1 MKSENEEI
9 QNKFQEDQFLK
20 ENMVNDIIN
29 NIIDNVIKQVETKIL
44 TEKSKQFKHCS
55 QSYNNLLS
63 YEKNNN
69 NIGETCTTTPG
80 STAGSAILIHEKKY
94 KNTRLE
100 IFPSLFR

>member
-9 QNKFQEDQFLK
+9 QKVQEDQFLK